1 MQNRIL
7 TNQPEDIP
15 VLLETSLARQV
26 VQGLDR
32 GSEERRVAGMNDINS
47 IQVVPMQSA
56 EGDGIEKL
64 LEVHRKHYG
73 VGEDTSH
80 EA

>member
-1 MQNRIL
+1 
-7 TNQPEDIP
+7 
-15 VLLETSLARQV
+15 
-26 VQGLDR
+26 
-32 GSEERRVAGMNDINS
+32 MNAIHS

-56 EGDGIEKL
+56 EVDEIEKL

>member
-1 MQNRIL
+1 MVQVC
-7 TNQPEDIP
+7 IP
-15 VLLETSLARQV
+15 ALLEPSLAPQV

-32 GSEERRVAGMNDINS
+32 GGEGRRMAGMNDINS

-56 EGDGIEKL
+56 EVDGIQKL
-64 LEVHRKHYG
+64 LEMHRKHYG